1 MGGDAEVGGEAAE
14 VGHPLCFFGFGL
26 GQEGSRAIG
35 HESHVIEHVLHGVDQ
50 GVVLLGDF

>member
-26 GQEGSRAIG
+26 GQEGSRAVG